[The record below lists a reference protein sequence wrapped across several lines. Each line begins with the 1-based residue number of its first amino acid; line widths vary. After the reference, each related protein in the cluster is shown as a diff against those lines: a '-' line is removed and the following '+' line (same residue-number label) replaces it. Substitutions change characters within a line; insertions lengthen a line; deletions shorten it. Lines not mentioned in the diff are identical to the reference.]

1 MRNKSTDRDVS
12 FFFVLQ
18 VLSAMFPPRKPIA
31 PSEEA
36 EEVELSEYDP
46 DYRDPSARSGEAYE
60 SHEDDMHGHHGGV
73 QCAHQ

>member
-1 MRNKSTDRDVS
+1 
-12 FFFVLQ
+12 
-18 VLSAMFPPRKPIA
+18 MFPPRKPIA

-60 SHEDDMHGHHGGV
+60 SNEDEMHGHGHGV